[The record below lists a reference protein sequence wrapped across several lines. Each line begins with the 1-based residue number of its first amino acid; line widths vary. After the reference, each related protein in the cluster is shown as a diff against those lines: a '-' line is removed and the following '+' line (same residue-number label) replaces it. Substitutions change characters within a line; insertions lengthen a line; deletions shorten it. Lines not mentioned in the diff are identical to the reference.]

1 MRTRIDRL
9 VVVVPARNEEDRLPR
24 CLTALAG
31 AVQAME
37 DEFGADA
44 PTVSVIVVLDRCTDG
59 SADVVARWP
68 QFTAVESAAGSV
80 GTARREGV
88 ARALSGPTRPHTA
101 AQAPA
106 RGTAHTWV
114 ATTDADSAVPRRWL
128 AVQLA
133 LAEAGTELV
142 LGTVLPDVELP
153 APERARWQGAHS
165 LVDGHPYVHGANLGV
180 RADRY
185 LQAGGFSDVDTD
197 EDVLL
202 VAALRRLGA
211 RECRTALIPVLT
223 SGRLDGRVPGGFGG
237 YLARQV
243 AAAR

>member
-1 MRTRIDRL
+1 MTTRIDRL
-9 VVVVPARNEEDRLPR
+9 IVVVPARNEESRLPR
-24 CLTALAG
+24 CLAALAD
-31 AVQAME
+31 AVQTVQ
-37 DEFGADA
+37 DEFGTDA
-44 PTVSVIVVLDRCTDG
+44 PSISVVVVLDRCTDG

-68 QFTAVESAAGSV
+68 QFRALESAAGSV
-80 GTARREGV
+80 GSARREGV
-88 ARALSGPTRPHTA
+88 AHLLSADTD
-101 AQAPA
+101 A
-106 RGTAHTWV
+106 RTWV

-142 LGTVLPDVELP
+142 LGTVLPDEELP
-153 APERARWQGAHS
+153 VPERARWHDS
-165 LVDGHPYVHGANLGV
+165 HTLVDGHPHVHGANLGV

-185 LQAGGFSDVDTD
+185 LQANGFSDVDSD

-202 VAALRRLGA
+202 VAVLRSLGA

-237 YLARQV
+237 YLAGQV
-243 AAAR
+243 AATR

>member
-1 MRTRIDRL
+1 VRTRIDRL

-68 QFTAVESAAGSV
+68 QFTSVESAAGSV

-88 ARALSGPTRPHTA
+88 ARALSGPSS
-101 AQAPA
+101 AQTIAETLA
-106 RGTAHTWV
+106 HGSAHTWV

-202 VAALRRLGA
+202 VAALRRVGA

>member
-88 ARALSGPTRPHTA
+88 ARALSGPTSAQTTA
-101 AQAPA
+101 QTPA
-106 RGTAHTWV
+106 HGTAHTWV

-153 APERARWQGAHS
+153 APERARWHGAHT

-180 RADRY
+180 RADWY

-237 YLARQV
+237 YLTGQV